1 LGSLA
6 AMNKALVNRSSP
18 ASSEPIC
25 EAVRWKGREATRL
38 ANGVAEMICLTGG
51 GHLAS
56 LRLLD
61 RDGSASQN
69 VFWEAPWTT
78 RDPVEEWS
86 DGLSLCYGPV
96 EIGRFLAGY
105 TGHSLC
111 LDYFGAPS
119 RKSVTA
125 ELSLHGEAAIT
136 RWNVTPDPTSK
147 KASCTWHVRLPVAQL
162 AFKREVYLGKRESVA
177 YVRETVSNEA
187 DASHRC
193 DWVQHA
199 TFGLPLLQ
207 LEECTIITSA
217 RRGITEESYERQ
229 SLLAPQREFEWPRAP
244 RELLGEWTDLT
255 EPFRVEGYGFLA
267 GLQLDPGREQQFILA
282 ANWRL
287 RLGVCYCFCRCDF
300 PWMAVWEENCTRQNF
315 PWNGVT
321 KARGMEFGTSP
332 LPLGE
337 QGLLMGKTIFGATTG
352 CVIPARGTRT
362 AGYLISVFSIPSHV
376 DSIQDVA
383 AVGDA
388 IILYDRRGKATLSIP
403 AGGCETFLSAGDDE
417 APSVS
422 GEKEDER

>member
-1 LGSLA
+1 
-6 AMNKALVNRSSP
+6 MNKDLVNRSSQ
-18 ASSEPIC
+18 ASSGPIC

-86 DGLSLCYGPV
+86 DGLSLGYGPV
-96 EIGRFLAGY
+96 DIGRFLAGY
-105 TGHSLC
+105 TGHALC

-125 ELSLHGEAAIT
+125 GLSLHGEAAIT

-147 KASCTWHVRLPVAQL
+147 KASCAWHVRLPVSQL
-162 AFKREVYLGKRESVA
+162 SFKREIQLGEGESVA
-177 YVRETVSNEA
+177 YVRETVSNET
-187 DASHRC
+187 DAGHRC

-207 LEECTIITSA
+207 PQESTIVTSA
-217 RRGITEESYERQ
+217 RRGTTGESYERQ
-229 SLLAPQREFEWPRAP
+229 SLLVPQSEFEWPRAP
-244 RELLGEWTDLT
+244 SETLGEWTDLT
-255 EPFRVEGYGFLA
+255 RPFRAEGYGFLA
-267 GLQLDPGREQQFILA
+267 GLQLDPGREQQFVLA

-287 RLGVCYCFCRCDF
+287 RLGVCYCFRRCDF
-300 PWMAVWEENCTRQNF
+300 PWMTVWEENCTRQNS
-315 PWNGVT
+315 PWNGT
-321 KARGMEFGTSP
+321 TMARGMEFGTSP

-337 QGLLMGKTIFGATTG
+337 HGLLEGKAIFGASTG
-352 CVIPARGTRT
+352 CVIPARGKRT
-362 AGYLISVFSIPSHV
+362 AKYLISLFTIPSHV
-376 DSIQDVA
+376 HSIHDA
-383 AVGDA
+383 AAIGDA
-388 IILYDRRGKATLSIP
+388 ILLYNQQGEAALSIP
-403 AGGCETFLSAGDDE
+403 ADGCETFLSSGDDE

-422 GEKEDER
+422 QEKEEER